1 MTTRSAATT
10 AGSPSSSPA
19 HAAPGGEGW
28 KTNAS
33 IDEVAAA
40 LRGAPSVVITTHAK
54 PDGDAIGSTVAL
66 ARALMRCGV
75 KVEVWYIGPVAGWTA
90 EFTRGVT
97 LRTFEPGKPMT
108 SAGGAFT
115 APDPDLSVV
124 VDTGSWNQVA
134 ELKPFLAG
142 RAARTIN
149 IDHHLHGD
157 PEMSSK
163 RIIEAACASCTQV
176 LAPLCVK
183 LLGVSGA
190 GALPLEVAEPLYLGL
205 ATDTGWLRYSNV
217 TPSTLRLAAELIEAG
232 VDHTRLYRVIEQQ
245 DQPSRWRL
253 LGRSLNSLKLDGGGR
268 IATMVLSLKD
278 FAETGSDATETS
290 GFADMVLSVST
301 VEVSAVLTETAV
313 GPGEPPLTKI
323 SFRSKPG
330 PNAVDVNAVANTIGG
345 GGHARAAGAKT
356 RTDLE
361 AARAL
366 VVEKL
371 R

>member
-1 MTTRSAATT
+1 MSRSAAT
-10 AGSPSSSPA
+10 SRCPSGTCA
-19 HAAPGGEGW
+19 EGGAATVW
-28 KTNAS
+28 KTNTTV
-33 IDEVAAA
+33 DEVAGTLRAA
-40 LRGAPSVVITTHAK
+40 KSLVITTHGK

-66 ARALMRCGV
+66 ARSLMACGV
-75 KVEVWYIGPVAGWTA
+75 SVEVWYIGPVAEWTA
-90 EFTRGVT
+90 EFTRGVK
-97 LRTFEPGKPMT
+97 LREFAPGKPVEI
-108 SAGGAFT
+108 AGL
-115 APDPDLSVV
+115 PDPDLSVV
-124 VDTGSWNQVA
+124 VDTGSWTQVA
-134 ELKPFLAG
+134 ELKPWLVG
-142 RAARTIN
+142 RAGKTIN

-157 PEMSSK
+157 AEMSSK
-163 RIIEAACASCTQV
+163 RIVETACASCTQV

-183 LLGVSGA
+183 LLGVASVA
-190 GALPLEVAEPLYLGL
+190 KLPLEIAEPLYLGL

-217 TPSTLRLAAELIEAG
+217 TPDTLRLAAELIEAG

-245 DQPSRWRL
+245 DKPSRWQL
-253 LGRSLNSLKLDGGGR
+253 LGRALNSLKLEDGGR
-268 IATMVLSLKD
+268 VATMVLSLKD

-290 GFADMVLSVST
+290 GFADMVLAVST
-301 VEVSAVLTETAV
+301 VQVSAVLTETAV
-313 GPGEPPLTKI
+313 SAGEPPLTKI

-361 AARAL
+361 AARKL

>member
-10 AGSPSSSPA
+10 PPPEPSATSTRAG
-19 HAAPGGEGW
+19 AAGVW

-33 IDEVAAA
+33 VDDVASALCAA
-40 LRGAPSVVITTHAK
+40 KTVVITTHGK
-54 PDGDAIGSTVAL
+54 PDGDAIGSTIAL
-66 ARALMRCGV
+66 ARTLMACGV
-75 KVEVWYIGPVAGWTA
+75 GIEVWYIGPVAGWTA
-90 EFTRGVT
+90 EFTRGVK
-97 LRTFEPGKPMT
+97 LREFAPGKPAAT
-108 SAGGAFT
+108 EGL
-115 APDPDLSVV
+115 PDPDVSVV

-134 ELKPFLAG
+134 ELKPWLSG
-142 RAARTIN
+142 RSGKMIN

-157 PEMSSK
+157 AELSAR
-163 RIIEAACASCTQV
+163 RIVETACASCTQV

-183 LLGVSGA
+183 ILGVGSA
-190 GALPLEVAEPLYLGL
+190 AKLPLEIAEPLYLGL

-253 LGRSLNSLKLDGGGR
+253 LGRALNSLKLEQGGR
-268 IATMVLSLKD
+268 VATMVLSLKD

-313 GPGEPPLTKI
+313 GAGEPPLTKI